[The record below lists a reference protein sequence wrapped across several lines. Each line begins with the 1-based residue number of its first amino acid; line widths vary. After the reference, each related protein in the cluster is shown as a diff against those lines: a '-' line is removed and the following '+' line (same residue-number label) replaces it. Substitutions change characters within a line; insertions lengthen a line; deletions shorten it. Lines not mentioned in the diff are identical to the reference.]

1 MGRQGKQL
9 FLCWVRSEELDMR
22 RLFVV
27 HVLGHTHAPAHA
39 HVAVTACLPKKT
51 GVYLDSSALLI
62 KKPLISRDNKSLAP

>member
-1 MGRQGKQL
+1 
-9 FLCWVRSEELDMR
+9 MR